1 MRRAWAGATLETG
14 PGESGPGMRYVF
26 MALATAAVAGVA
38 ARAGAQSDASVSF
51 ENRTC
56 AALKLTLSA
65 EQGCNSFSSGC
76 QLALPADQ
84 VQDVDFVPPPGL
96 DILDVKIEGNCP
108 SQPDTPETRISGHC
122 ALNLSR
128 IFPDVR
134 AQYVWPTDSFDPVY
148 DYGYMGQ
155 DVVTYGGT
163 AGDYAGPGS
172 AGIDISLADCEAS
185 ADGRRQV
192 CTVACRQEIR

>member
-1 MRRAWAGATLETG
+1 
-14 PGESGPGMRYVF
+14 MRYVF
-26 MALATAAVAGVA
+26 MALAAAAVAGVA
-38 ARAGAQSDASVSF
+38 ARAGVQSDASVSF

-56 AALKLTLSA
+56 AALKLTLSG
-65 EQGCNSFSSGC
+65 EQGCNSFSTGC
-76 QLALPADQ
+76 RIALPADQ
-84 VQDVDFVPPPGL
+84 IQDVDFVPPPGL

-148 DYGYMGQ
+148 D
-155 DVVTYGGT
+155 GT
-163 AGDYAGPGS
+163 SGDYAGPGS